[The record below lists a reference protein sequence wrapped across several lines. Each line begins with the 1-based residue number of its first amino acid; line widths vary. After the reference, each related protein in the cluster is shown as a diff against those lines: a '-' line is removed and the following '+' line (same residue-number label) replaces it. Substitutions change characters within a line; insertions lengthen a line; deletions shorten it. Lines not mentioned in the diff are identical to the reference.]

1 MAIDSL
7 HGAQLPPL
15 DELMGAARI
24 VSIPTRTRFRGI
36 SVREAVVFDAPHG
49 PAEFSPFTEYG
60 DGESSRW
67 LAAAIEF
74 GWGETPAARRETIDV
89 NATVPA
95 VPADR
100 VADVLARFPGCRT
113 AKVKV
118 AELGQPLADDVA
130 RVRSVRAAMGAD
142 ARVRVDANGGWSVDE
157 AFLALSEL
165 AEFDLDYAEQPC
177 ATVPELADLRA
188 RLARAGIPMRIAA
201 DESVRKAEDPLAVA
215 RAGAADLIVVK
226 AQPLGGIAPAL
237 AIIEEAQ
244 LPVIVSSA
252 LDTSVGISMGLHLA
266 SALPD
271 GALAGACGL
280 GTVALLDGD
289 VVADRLVPE
298 AGALR
303 VRRPALD
310 AGALERYRATPDR
323 ELWWHERVSRCHAA
337 LTEPG

>member
-1 MAIDSL
+1 
-7 HGAQLPPL
+7 
-15 DELMGAARI
+15 
-24 VSIPTRTRFRGI
+24 
-36 SVREAVVFDAPHG
+36 
-49 PAEFSPFTEYG
+49 
-60 DGESSRW
+60 
-67 LAAAIEF
+67 
-74 GWGETPAARRETIDV
+74 
-89 NATVPA
+89 
-95 VPADR
+95 
-100 VADVLARFPGCRT
+100 
-113 AKVKV
+113 
-118 AELGQPLADDVA
+118 
-130 RVRSVRAAMGAD
+130 
-142 ARVRVDANGGWSVDE
+142 
-157 AFLALSEL
+157 
-165 AEFDLDYAEQPC
+165 
-177 ATVPELADLRA
+177 
-188 RLARAGIPMRIAA
+188 MRIAA

-244 LPVIVSSA
+244 LPIIVSSA

-289 VVADRLVPE
+289 VVADRLLPE
-298 AGALR
+298 GGALR

-323 ELWWHERVSRCHAA
+323 ERWWQERVSRCHAA